1 MKRSFL
7 EGLELEK
14 DVIDQIM
21 TEYGKDVEKYKADIA
36 VLENEKKTLSDN
48 LSERDTQLEELKASA
63 GNNAELQQQ
72 ITDLQEANKT
82 EVERL
87 TAENKAIRV
96 NAAVEQALLVAKAK
110 NITAAKALLSL
121 DGAELAEDGTVKGL
135 SDQISKLKEAE
146 GTAFMFEAEQ
156 GATFKGVTPKDGKD
170 GIPPTNNDY
179 QQKYDKA
186 KAEGNQAEAI
196 RIKTEAFENEGLV
209 IL

>member
-7 EGLELEK
+7 EGLELDK

-63 GNNAELQQQ
+63 GNNAELQRQ

>member
-186 KAEGNQAEAI
+186 RAEGNQAEAI

>member
-36 VLENEKKTLSDN
+36 VLENEKTTLSDN
-48 LSERDTQLEELKASA
+48 LTERDTQLEELKASA
-63 GNNAELQQQ
+63 GNNAELQRQ
-72 ITDLQEANKT
+72 ITELQEANKN

-121 DGAELAEDGTVKGL
+121 EGAELADDGTVKGL

-156 GATFKGVTPKDGKD
+156 GATFKGVTPKDGKE

-179 QQKYDKA
+179 QQRYDKA

-196 RIKTEAFENEGLV
+196 RIKTEAFENDGIV